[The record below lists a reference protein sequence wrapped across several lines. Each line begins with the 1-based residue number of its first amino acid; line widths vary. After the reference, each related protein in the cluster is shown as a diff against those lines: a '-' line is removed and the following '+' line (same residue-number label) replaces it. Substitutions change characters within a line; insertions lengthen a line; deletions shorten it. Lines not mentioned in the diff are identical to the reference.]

1 MNMNGNLPQK
11 RSFALSPDRKLALLL
26 EILLLMMA
34 GALAAFMHFNIRI
47 PLNIPG
53 HHGLEFMAI
62 FVLVR
67 LTSNIRFAATA
78 SVLGVGILLLIPGIG
93 TSSPMHSLSYLLPG
107 LMLDAFYQL
116 NKKQMHLL
124 FFTALI
130 AGISYMSIPLSRWF
144 IHIFTAY
151 PYMSFIKF
159 GTAYT
164 LMSFFLFG
172 MLGGMLGYGLNSIK
186 SSFTKNK

>member
-1 MNMNGNLPQK
+1 MNGNLPQK
-11 RSFALSPDRKLALLL
+11 RSFALSPDRKLTLLL

-34 GALAAFMHFNIRI
+34 GALAAYMHFSLRI
-47 PLNIPG
+47 PLNMPG

-67 LTSNIRFAATA
+67 LSSNLRYAATA
-78 SVLGVGILLLIPGIG
+78 SVLGVGILLLMPGIG
-93 TSSPMHSLSYLLPG
+93 ASSPLHSLSYLLPG
-107 LMLDAFYQL
+107 LILDVFYQL
-116 NKKQMHLL
+116 NKKQMQLL

-130 AGISYMSIPLSRWF
+130 AGLAYMAIPLSRWF
-144 IHIFTAY
+144 IHIFTGY

-164 LMSFFLFG
+164 LLSFFLFG

>member
-1 MNMNGNLPQK
+1 MNGNLPQK

>member
-11 RSFALSPDRKLALLL
+11 RSFALSRDRKLTLLL

-34 GALAAFMHFNIRI
+34 GALAAYMHFSLRI
-47 PLNIPG
+47 PLNMPG

-67 LTSNIRFAATA
+67 LSSNLRYAATA
-78 SVLGVGILLLIPGIG
+78 SVLGVGILLLMPGIG
-93 TSSPMHSLSYLLPG
+93 ASSPLHSLSYLLPG
-107 LMLDAFYQL
+107 LMLDIFYQL
-116 NKKQMHLL
+116 NKKQMQLL

-130 AGISYMSIPLSRWF
+130 AGLSYMTIPLSRWF
-144 IHIFTAY
+144 IHIFTGY

-164 LMSFFLFG
+164 LLSFFLFG